1 MREKGNSW
9 KAIADNLNSLDGFKV
24 DARAVRAPYDVTKA
38 HFEAKQKEEKRT
50 SGINPEITPL
60 GMAPEELTE
69 RESKCSKNFEVED
82 KKANKDQKLAR
93 SIRQEAAETFAKTR
107 A

>member
-1 MREKGNSW
+1 
-9 KAIADNLNSLDGFKV
+9 
-24 DARAVRAPYDVTKA
+24 
-38 HFEAKQKEEKRT
+38 
-50 SGINPEITPL
+50 
-60 GMAPEELTE
+60 MAPEELTE

-82 KKANKDQKLAR
+82 KKTKEDQKLAR